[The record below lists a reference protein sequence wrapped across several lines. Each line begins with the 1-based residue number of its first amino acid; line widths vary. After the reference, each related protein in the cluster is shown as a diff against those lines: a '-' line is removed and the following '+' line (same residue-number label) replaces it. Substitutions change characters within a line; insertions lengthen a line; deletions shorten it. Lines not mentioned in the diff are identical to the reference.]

1 MKELKADHQNGKI
14 SDEKYKELSRQYMIK
29 LKKIDA
35 SSRIRTMQGRKQKYP
50 FSNQYSQGIR
60 PDKRAAELSRLE
72 DEKLVQKYI
81 VNPKKSSNNQ
91 RPKSHGS
98 NSGKWSV
105 IAVVFLI
112 IAFTAGIGFG
122 MLNFDFKATN
132 ISNASAIVTDSAF
145 PAEISNNTTVG
156 TTNSSSI
163 SSTSSST
170 DSSSDVSSG
179 TSTSSSS
186 SSGTS
191 DSSGSSSGESGSSS
205 SSDDSGSS
213 SSGGSSSSSSSGSSS
228 SGGSS
233 GAGST
238 N

>member
-1 MKELKADHQNGKI
+1 MKELKADHQNGRI

-29 LKKIDA
+29 LKNIDA
-35 SSRIRTMQGRKQKYP
+35 SSRIRAMQGRKQRYSS
-50 FSNQYSQGIR
+50 SNQTHNNIR

-81 VNPKKSSNNQ
+81 VNPKRSSNNQ
-91 RPKSHGS
+91 RPRSHGS

-105 IAVVFLI
+105 IAIVFLI

-145 PAEISNNTTVG
+145 PAEINNNTTVN
-156 TTNSSSI
+156 TTL
-163 SSTSSST
+163 
-170 DSSSDVSSG
+170 DSSSV
-179 TSTSSSS
+179 SSSS
-186 SSGTS
+186 SSGTLSS
-191 DSSGSSSGESGSSS
+191 DTSSTSTSSS
-205 SSDDSGSS
+205 DSGSS
-213 SSGGSSSSSSSGSSS
+213 DSGGSSDGGGSSDSGSSD

-233 GAGST
+233 DGGGSSDSGA

>member
-29 LKKIDA
+29 LKNIDA
-35 SSRIRTMQGRKQKYP
+35 SSRIRTMQGRKQRY
-50 FSNQYSQGIR
+50 SSSSQYSQGIR

-145 PAEISNNTTVG
+145 PAEISNNTTAG

-163 SSTSSST
+163 SSTSSGT
-170 DSSSDVSSG
+170 DSSSDVSSSS
-179 TSTSSSS
+179 STSSSS
-186 SSGTS
+186 SSDT
-191 DSSGSSSGESGSSS
+191 
-205 SSDDSGSS
+205 
-213 SSGGSSSSSSSGSSS
+213 GSSSSSSSSDAGSSSNGGSGSGGSSDNSGSSTGGSS

-233 GAGST
+233 NTGSS
-238 N
+238 NQ

>member
-29 LKKIDA
+29 LKNIDA
-35 SSRIRTMQGRKQKYP
+35 SSRIRTMQGRKQRY
-50 FSNQYSQGIR
+50 SSSSQYSQGIR

-145 PAEISNNTTVG
+145 PAEISNNTTAG

-163 SSTSSST
+163 SSTSSGT

-205 SSDDSGSS
+205 SSDGSGSSSSSPGTGDSGSS
-213 SSGGSSSSSSSGSSS
+213 SSE
-228 SGGSS
+228 GSS
-233 GAGST
+233 GTGG
-238 N
+238 NH